1 MVSPIYR
8 SDLAEVYNA
17 DALDVL
23 PELETESVDL
33 VIADPPYGIE
43 WRSNRRAE
51 TFDELLSDGSGEE
64 DREGIRK
71 VLAETVRLVGQH
83 RHLYVFGPDDVLA
96 GLLVSERAELVWD
109 KARPGMG
116 DLSAPWGPQ
125 HERIS
130 FAVSKHRHAG
140 KRDAPALPVRMRKG
154 SVLRFTPPTGR
165 NVRHPSEKPTTLL
178 RELVESS
185 SRAGDLVLDP
195 FAGVGSTG
203 VAAVLAGRRTIL
215 VELDDRY
222 ARIAVQRIQ
231 DAEQIYRSS
240 LDA

>member
-1 MVSPIYR
+1 MILYR
-8 SDLAEVYNA
+8 SEFAEVHHA
-17 DALDVL
+17 DALEVL
-23 PELETESVDL
+23 PSIATESVDL

-43 WRSNRRAE
+43 WRSNMRAE
-51 TFDELLSDGSGEE
+51 TFDELLNDAPA

-71 VLAETVRLVGQH
+71 VLAECVRLVGQH

-154 SVLRFTPPTGR
+154 SVLRFSPPTGR

-195 FAGVGSTG
+195 FAGIGSTG
-203 VAAVLAGRRTIL
+203 VAAILAGRRTIL

-222 ARIAVQRIQ
+222 ARIAVQRVQ

>member
-1 MVSPIYR
+1 MVTLYR
-8 SDLAEVYNA
+8 SEFAEVHQG

-23 PELETESVDL
+23 PGFATESVDL
-33 VIADPPYGIE
+33 VIADPPYGVE
-43 WRSNRRAE
+43 WQSNRRAE
-51 TFDELLSDGSGEE
+51 TFDELLGDAPSDR
-64 DREGIRK
+64 DGIRS
-71 VLAETVRLVGQH
+71 VLAEAVRLVGQH

-116 DLSAPWGPQ
+116 DLAAPWGPQ

-140 KRDAPALPVRMRKG
+140 KRDAPALPARMRKG
-154 SVLRFTPPTGR
+154 SVLRFAPPTGR
-165 NVRHPSEKPTTLL
+165 NVRHPSEKPVALL

-203 VAAVLAGRRTIL
+203 VAAILSGRRTIL

-222 ARIAVQRIQ
+222 ARIAVQRVQ
-231 DAEQIYRSS
+231 DAEQIYRAS

>member
-8 SDLAEVYNA
+8 SELAEVYNA
-17 DALDVL
+17 DALHVL
-23 PELETESVDL
+23 PELVTESVDL
-33 VIADPPYGIE
+33 VIADPPYGVE
-43 WRSNRRAE
+43 WRSNMRAE
-51 TFDELLSDGSGEE
+51 TFDELLNDTPA
-64 DREGIRK
+64 DRDGIRN
-71 VLAETVRLVGQH
+71 VLAECVRLVGQH

-116 DLSAPWGPQ
+116 DLSSPWGPQ

-154 SVLRFTPPTGR
+154 SVLRFAPPTGR
-165 NVRHPSEKPTTLL
+165 NVRHPSEKPVALL

-185 SRAGDLVLDP
+185 SRAGDTVLDP
-195 FAGVGSTG
+195 FAGIGSTG
-203 VAAVLAGRRTIL
+203 VAAILSGRRTIL
-215 VELDDRY
+215 VELDDAY
-222 ARIAVQRIQ
+222 ARIAVHRVQT
-231 DAEQIYRSS
+231 AEQFYRAS

>member
-1 MVSPIYR
+1 VVIPIYR
-8 SDLAEVYNA
+8 SELAEVYA
-17 DALDVL
+17 GDALDVL
-23 PELETESVDL
+23 PELATESVDL
-33 VIADPPYGIE
+33 VIADPPYGVE

-51 TFDELLSDGSGEE
+51 TFEELLNDAPA

-71 VLAETVRLVGQH
+71 VLAEAVRLVGQH

-116 DLSAPWGPQ
+116 DLSAPWGPA
-125 HERIS
+125 HELLS

-165 NVRHPSEKPTTLL
+165 NVRHPSEKPVALL

-185 SRAGDLVLDP
+185 TRAGELVLDP

-203 VAAVLAGRRTIL
+203 VAAILAGRRTIL

-231 DAEQIYRSS
+231 DAEKLAR
-240 LDA
+240 DAANV

>member
-1 MVSPIYR
+1 MSPIYR
-8 SDLAEVYNA
+8 SDHAEVYHG

-23 PELETESVDL
+23 AELSTESVDL
-33 VIADPPYGIE
+33 VVTDPPYGVE
-43 WRSNRRAE
+43 WRSNRRSE
-51 TFDELLSDGSGEE
+51 TFDELLNDAPA
-64 DREGIRK
+64 DRDGIRR
-71 VLAETVRLVGQH
+71 VLAECVRLVGQH

-130 FAVSKHRHAG
+130 FAVSKYRHAG

-154 SVLRFTPPTGR
+154 SVLRFAPPTGR

-185 SRAGDLVLDP
+185 SRAGEVVLDP

-203 VAAVLAGRRTIL
+203 VAAVLAGRRTLL
-215 VELDDRY
+215 VELDDHY
-222 ARIAVQRIQ
+222 ARVAVQRLQ
-231 DAEQIYRSS
+231 DAEQIYRAS
-240 LDA
+240 LKV

>member
-1 MVSPIYR
+1 MLYR
-8 SDLAEVYNA
+8 SELAEVHHA
-17 DALDVL
+17 DALEIL
-23 PELETESVDL
+23 PTIETESVDL
-33 VIADPPYGIE
+33 VVADPPYGVE
-43 WRSNRRAE
+43 WRSNMRAE
-51 TFDELLSDGSGEE
+51 TFDELLNDAPE

-71 VLAETVRLVGQH
+71 VLAECVRLVGQH

-154 SVLRFTPPTGR
+154 SVLRFAPPTGR
-165 NVRHPSEKPTTLL
+165 NVRHPSEKPVALL

-195 FAGVGSTG
+195 FAGIGSTG
-203 VAAVLAGRRTIL
+203 VAAILSGRRTIL

-222 ARIAVQRIQ
+222 ARLAVQRVQ
-231 DAEQIYRSS
+231 DAEKLYRDS
-240 LDA
+240 LDV

>member
-1 MVSPIYR
+1 VVILYR
-8 SDLAEVYNA
+8 SELAEVHHG

-23 PELETESVDL
+23 PELPTESVDL
-33 VIADPPYGIE
+33 VIADPPYGVE
-43 WRSNRRAE
+43 WQSNRRAE
-51 TFDELLSDGSGEE
+51 TFDELLGDAPT
-64 DREGIRK
+64 DRDGIRS
-71 VLAETVRLVGQH
+71 VLVEAVRLVGQH

-154 SVLRFTPPTGR
+154 SVLRFAPPTGR

-203 VAAVLAGRRTIL
+203 VAAILAGRRTIL

-222 ARIAVQRIQ
+222 ARIAAQRVQ
-231 DAEQIYRSS
+231 DAEQIYRAS

>member
-23 PELETESVDL
+23 PELATESVDL
-33 VIADPPYGIE
+33 VIADPPYGVE
-43 WRSNRRAE
+43 WQSNRRAE
-51 TFDELLSDGSGEE
+51 TFDEILSDAPS

-109 KARPGMG
+109 KGRPGMG

-130 FAVSKHRHAG
+130 FAVSKRRHAG

-154 SVLRFTPPTGR
+154 SVLRFSPPTGR
-165 NVRHPSEKPTTLL
+165 NVRHPSEKPVALL

-195 FAGVGSTG
+195 FAGIGSTG
-203 VAAVLAGRRTIL
+203 VAAILSGRRTIL
-215 VELDDRY
+215 VELHDDY
-222 ARIAVQRIQ
+222 ARLAVRRVQ
-231 DAEQIYRSS
+231 DAEKFYRDS
-240 LDA
+240 AEV